1 MAGLER
7 ARPALQPGWISVHAR
22 QIGVVLRLASWA
34 WLILTASIVVA
45 RLHAIDLTPWG
56 SVGLAALVAAPWVG
70 GIVLSWRV
78 DRRALRPREF

>member
-7 ARPALQPGWISVHAR
+7 ARPALQLGWISVHAR

-34 WLILTASIVVA
+34 WLILATSIVVA
-45 RLHAIDLTPWG
+45 RLDAIDLTPWG
-56 SVGLAALVAAPWVG
+56 SVGLAALVVAPWVG

-78 DRRALRPREF
+78 DSHALRPREF